1 MKFKNTGN
9 QIATWNLGASFADT
23 RWGPENVEWYD
34 AEGDLVTSLDLA
46 INEELDLFAKILT
59 PDQIPPGIYQITLI
73 ASGRAPAQF
82 MSTPMVE
89 IEVPVK
95 YDIDVIPFVTQFDA
109 PADGVFR
116 SVEVLLVNNGNSE
129 EAFDLYLD
137 ANWRLGHLSIRI
149 ELWESRL
156 LEGTQPSS

>member
-9 QIATWNLGASFADT
+9 QIATWNLGATFADT
-23 RWGPENVEWYD
+23 TWGPENVEWYD
-34 AEGDLVTSLDLA
+34 DEGQMITSLDLA

-59 PDQIPPGIYQITLI
+59 PSEISPGIYQITLI

-82 MSTPMVE
+82 MSTPMIE
-89 IEVPVK
+89 IEVPVL
-95 YDIDVIPFVTQFDA
+95 YDIDLIPFSIQYDA

-116 SVEVLLVNNGNSE
+116 SIEVMLVNNGNSE

-137 ANWRLGHLSIRI
+137 TNWRLGA
-149 ELWESRL
+149 
-156 LEGTQPSS
+156 TQYR